1 MLDAYYFAG
10 VFERVFYS
18 DFRLKIL
25 NAKRDEGAGM
35 KMLHQICTVRVY
47 IGETLVGNFVK
58 SDLSRTTSD
67 GINGEGCGIF
77 GGEGRTSLPKVDRYL
92 STREILSSA
101 LERIVGGRET
111 VPNKYPWMVLLLK
124 ISPSGNDEV

>member
-1 MLDAYYFAG
+1 
-10 VFERVFYS
+10 
-18 DFRLKIL
+18 
-25 NAKRDEGAGM
+25 M

-47 IGETLVGNFVK
+47 IGETLVGSLVK
-58 SDLSRTTSD
+58 SDLTRTTSD
-67 GINGEGCGIF
+67 GINGEGCGIL
-77 GGEGRTSLPKVDRYL
+77 GGKGRTPLPTMDRYL
-92 STREILSSA
+92 STREILTSS